1 MNPTVIVLANTAG
14 GSAKTTLAHGLAVAM
29 VEFGKKTLLVDC
41 DPRASLT
48 FRVGRE
54 GQRLTIA
61 DFLSG
66 TSVRVEDLESTE
78 ERFDFIAADTRIG
91 FGFAAK
97 DLQKL
102 IESLPKDYDV
112 AIIDTPSDINSGLT
126 ASLGV
131 ANLILIPYSQTLHH
145 MRGVAQIASLASE
158 TTIKLVQVGKDSE
171 HAPEFKKWDHLDT
184 SCDIADEV
192 EMAQR
197 TTTSVLTVAKSSA
210 IASQIRECAYSALEI
225 LGMD

>member
-66 TSVRVEDLESTE
+66 TSVRAEDLESTE

>member
-1 MNPTVIVLANTAG
+1 MNPAVIVLANTAG

-66 TSVRVEDLESTE
+66 TSVRAEDLESTE

-91 FGFAAK
+91 FGFAAQ

-102 IESLPKDYDV
+102 IDSLPKDYDV
-112 AIIDTPSDINSGLT
+112 VIIDTPSDINSGLT

-158 TTIKLVQVGKDSE
+158 KTIKLVQVGKDSE
-171 HAPEFKKWDHLDT
+171 HASEFKKWDHLDT
-184 SCDIADEV
+184 SCDIAGEV

>member
-1 MNPTVIVLANTAG
+1 MNPAVIVLANTAG

-66 TSVRVEDLESTE
+66 TSVRAEDLDSTE
-78 ERFDFIAADTRIG
+78 ERFDFIASDTRIG
-91 FGFAAK
+91 FGFAAQ

-102 IESLPKDYDV
+102 IDSLPKDYDEV
-112 AIIDTPSDINSGLT
+112 IIDTPSDINSGLT

-158 TTIKLVQVGKDSE
+158 KTIKLVQVGNDSE
-171 HAPEFKKWDHLDT
+171 HASEFKKWDHLDT
-184 SCDIADEV
+184 SCDIAVEV